1 MSLDLKQCQSVVK
14 KINAGMLAS
23 EIAKKYDM
31 PRYHVT
37 LIMKCNRNTYPLNE
51 YLLIDNSA
59 YKFSPLNEN
68 KCSWDL
74 RLSLR
79 LARLPMSKWAD
90 AI

>member
-1 MSLDLKQCQSVVK
+1 MSLNLEQCQEVVK
-14 KINAGMLAS
+14 RKNAGMLAS

-31 PRYHVT
+31 PRDHVT
-37 LIMKCNRNTYPLNE
+37 LSMKCNRNTYPLNE
-51 YLLIDNSA
+51 YLLIDNPA

>member
-1 MSLDLKQCQSVVK
+1 MILNLEQCQDVVK
-14 KINAGMLAS
+14 CKNAGMLSS

-31 PRYHVT
+31 PLYHVT
-37 LIMKCNRNTYPLNE
+37 LIMKCNRNRYPLNE
-51 YLLIDNSA
+51 YLLIDNPA
-59 YKFSPLNEN
+59 YKFSPLHEN

>member
-1 MSLDLKQCQSVVK
+1 MSLNLEQCKEVVK
-14 KINAGMLAS
+14 RKNAGMLAS

-51 YLLIDNSA
+51 YLLIDNPA

-79 LARLPMSKWAD
+79 LARLLMSKWAD

>member
-1 MSLDLKQCQSVVK
+1 MSLTLEQCQSVVK
-14 KINAGMLAS
+14 RKNAGMLSA

-31 PRYHVT
+31 PLYHVT
-37 LIMKCNRNTYPLNE
+37 LIMKCNKNTYPLDE
-51 YLLIDNSA
+51 YLLIDNPA

-79 LARLPMSKWAD
+79 LAKLPMSKWSD

>member
-1 MSLDLKQCQSVVK
+1 MSLTVEQGKEVVK
-14 KINAGMLAS
+14 RKNAGMLAS

-51 YLLIDNSA
+51 YLLIDNPA

>member
-1 MSLDLKQCQSVVK
+1 MSLTLEQCKEVVK
-14 KINAGMLAS
+14 RKNAGMLSA

-31 PRYHVT
+31 PLYHVT
-37 LIMKCNRNTYPLNE
+37 LIMKCNKNTYPLDE
-51 YLLIDNSA
+51 YLLIDNPA
-59 YKFSPLNEN
+59 YKFSPLHEN

-79 LARLPMSKWAD
+79 LAKLPMSKWAD

>member
-1 MSLDLKQCQSVVK
+1 MILNLEQCQDVVK
-14 KINAGMLAS
+14 RKNAGMLSA

-31 PRYHVT
+31 PLYHVT
-37 LIMKCNRNTYPLNE
+37 LIMKCQRNRYPLNE
-51 YLLIDNSA
+51 YLLIDNPA
-59 YKFSPLNEN
+59 YKFSPLHEN